1 MRKVLRQ
8 EIRYRRG
15 GTGLPLIELYTRRSL
30 LAWARSRGLA
40 MVVVI
45 VVWFALQIPLATLIG
60 ECIRLGSMGEPV
72 TAGRPGGADF

>member
-1 MRKVLRQ
+1 
-8 EIRYRRG
+8 
-15 GTGLPLIELYTRRSL
+15 
-30 LAWARSRGLA
+30 